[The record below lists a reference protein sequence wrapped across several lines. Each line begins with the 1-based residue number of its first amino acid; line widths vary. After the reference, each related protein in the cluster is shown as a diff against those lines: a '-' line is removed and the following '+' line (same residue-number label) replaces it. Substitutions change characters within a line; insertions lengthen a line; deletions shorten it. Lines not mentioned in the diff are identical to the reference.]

1 MTYTSPILSA
11 ADQRFIDV
19 QFQVEADAT
28 GNLCGMLPPP
38 DELMGYSPDYEAS
51 QTVYPE
57 SEWPDRIAAID
68 AIDGWLER
76 YIREIL
82 NQGREPSCTY
92 NATAQA
98 VHIVQ
103 AKQWGVQNVRLL
115 SPISGYRYNG
125 SPRSGSSVPGA
136 AVWMESTGLLPRK
149 DDPRVVADIAAGF
162 YPHSH
167 PATGY
172 SVNPPSGWKTTARF
186 FRSDEWFKVTT
197 VAGFISAQIDG
208 WPIVG
213 GRDGHAICHVR
224 PLIDGR
230 TVSSM
235 YANSWASNWGSSA
248 EISGGKN
255 TKGFGFDSQRKIA
268 TMVSR
273 GAWALRSVVR
283 PSWLK
288 MKG

>member
-11 ADQRFIDV
+11 ADQRFFDV
-19 QFQVEADAT
+19 TWEAEADAT

-68 AIDGWLER
+68 ASGGWMEQ

-82 NQGREPSCTY
+82 NQGREPSCVY
-92 NATAQA
+92 NAAAQA
-98 VHIVQ
+98 MHIVQ
-103 AKQWGVQNVRLL
+103 AKQWGVENVRLL

-149 DDPRVVADIAAGF
+149 DDPRVVADIAAGH
-162 YPHSH
+162 YQHSH

-172 SVNPPSGWKTTARF
+172 SVTPPGGWKDTARC
-186 FRSDEWFKVTT
+186 FRSHEWLKINT
-197 VAGFISAQIDG
+197 VAGFITAEING
-208 WPIVG
+208 EPIVG
-213 GRDGHAICHVR
+213 GRDGHALCQIR

-235 YANSWASNWGSSA
+235 YVNSWGAWGSSMA
-248 EISGGKN
+248 IHGGK
-255 TKGFGFDSQRKIA
+255 TVKGFGFDSRRKIEA
-268 TMVSR
+268 MVSR

-283 PSWLK
+283 PSWLTA
-288 MKG
+288 KG